1 MLRTQIAHVHM
12 HAKCED
18 IVGRLVTLL
27 DLVPLPE
34 FQRQDTVQLT
44 YTEEVP
50 AAKASTGFVIRL
62 SSPHSDRHI
71 TPLVQTAD
79 ISFPVRLHHRMP
91 AFFATLR
98 QM

>member
-1 MLRTQIAHVHM
+1 M

-18 IVGRLVTLL
+18 IVGRLATLL
-27 DLVPLPE
+27 DLVPLPD

-44 YTEEVP
+44 FTEEVP
-50 AAKASTGFVIRL
+50 AAKASTGFVLRL

-71 TPLVQTAD
+71 TPLVQSAG
-79 ISFPVRLHHRMP
+79 ISFPVRLHRRMP
-91 AFFATLR
+91 ASSAPLL

>member
-1 MLRTQIAHVHM
+1 VLRTQIAHVHM

-18 IVGRLVTLL
+18 IVGRLAILL

-71 TPLVQTAD
+71 TPLVQSAD
-79 ISFPVRLHHRMP
+79 ITFPVRLHHRMP
-91 AFFATLR
+91 ASVTPLL
-98 QM
+98 QV